1 MLLIVI
7 FSIFMKKMKMNKIFI
22 KLFFFIKVGKMNED
36 LYFLAFIELTL
47 VLNIVDLKT
56 EENKT

>member
-1 MLLIVI
+1 
-7 FSIFMKKMKMNKIFI
+7 MKKMKMNKIFI